1 MKKMA
6 LGIAVV
12 LLISCVYIG
21 AISTVTGED
30 LRPPT
35 IAYILNKITSHKYYV
50 NVQDTIKQIEDLWSA
65 NTNPSA
71 DAGGGDNNSGGG
83 RYPEDTP
90 SWVISFTAWL
100 EQSAIGRVFLTIASV
115 VEIVVLGVYDT
126 ILAILYLFKILSVF
140 LTGIPV

>member
-1 MKKMA
+1 MKKIA
-6 LGIAVV
+6 LGVAVI

-21 AISTVTGED
+21 AISTVTGQK

-35 IAYILNKITSHKYYV
+35 IAYILNEITSYKYYV
-50 NVQDTIKQIEDLWSA
+50 NVQDTITQIENLWS
-65 NTNPSA
+65 NS
-71 DAGGGDNNSGGG
+71 DDDGSVGGGFTD
-83 RYPEDTP
+83 DTP
-90 SWVISFTAWL
+90 SWVIAFTSWL
-100 EQSAIGRVFLTIASV
+100 EQSVIGRVFLTIASV